1 MIANKAQEKVIE
13 TIDGQL
19 IVIACPGSGKT
30 TTLVRRIHHMV
41 ADCEIDSSHILMITF
56 TNAAAKEMKERYQ
69 KMYGQD
75 EVTFCTIHSLCLAI
89 LKKFCGLTNDNILSD
104 AQEFFFQAL
113 RGNKQ
118 INDKTEFIKLL
129 VTDISVVKNN
139 SLDLMEYRPQ
149 CCDDQKLFQQM
160 FEQYEEYKTRYQLI
174 DFDDMLLKAY
184 QCMQE
189 NQECL
194 AWLREKYQYIQV
206 DEYQDT
212 NFLQRDLIYLLAGE
226 HGNLAVVGDDD
237 QSIYGF
243 RGARPEVMLRFQDF
257 YPDVKFVRMN
267 TNYRSCSGIIKAA
280 DQLIKNNTS
289 RFAKEFQAFH
299 EEEGPVR
306 QYVSKDRIRRKF

>member
-113 RGNKQ
+113 RG
-118 INDKTEFIKLL
+118 TSKLMIRL
-129 VTDISVVKNN
+129 NLSN
-139 SLDLMEYRPQ
+139 
-149 CCDDQKLFQQM
+149 C
-160 FEQYEEYKTRYQLI
+160 
-174 DFDDMLLKAY
+174 
-184 QCMQE
+184 
-189 NQECL
+189 
-194 AWLREKYQYIQV
+194 WLRI
-206 DEYQDT
+206 
-212 NFLQRDLIYLLAGE
+212 F
-226 HGNLAVVGDDD
+226 
-237 QSIYGF
+237 
-243 RGARPEVMLRFQDF
+243 P
-257 YPDVKFVRMN
+257 
-267 TNYRSCSGIIKAA
+267 
-280 DQLIKNNTS
+280 
-289 RFAKEFQAFH
+289 
-299 EEEGPVR
+299 
-306 QYVSKDRIRRKF
+306 

>member
-69 KMYGQD
+69 KVYGQD

-118 INDKTEFIKLL
+118 INDKAEF
-129 VTDISVVKNN
+129 N
-139 SLDLMEYRPQ
+139 
-149 CCDDQKLFQQM
+149 C
-160 FEQYEEYKTRYQLI
+160 
-174 DFDDMLLKAY
+174 
-184 QCMQE
+184 
-189 NQECL
+189 
-194 AWLREKYQYIQV
+194 W
-206 DEYQDT
+206 
-212 NFLQRDLIYLLAGE
+212 
-226 HGNLAVVGDDD
+226 
-237 QSIYGF
+237 
-243 RGARPEVMLRFQDF
+243 
-257 YPDVKFVRMN
+257 
-267 TNYRSCSGIIKAA
+267 
-280 DQLIKNNTS
+280 
-289 RFAKEFQAFH
+289 
-299 EEEGPVR
+299 
-306 QYVSKDRIRRKF
+306 